1 MDTRRIQRPMS
12 KIHGVCSYRDCSK
25 QSHAKSGPCSMHYYR
40 ERRALETRIDG
51 PVASKR
57 GGARPRANDINYE
70 DFWLFVKKHVL
81 WDGNGRP
88 IGVKAGLNHDWR
100 K

>member
-1 MDTRRIQRPMS
+1 MAVKNRVPCNYEGCD
-12 KIHGVCSYRDCSK
+12 KL
-25 QSHAKSGPCSMHYYR
+25 SHAATGPCSMHYFR
-40 ERRALETRIDG
+40 E
-51 PVASKR
+51 KR
-57 GGARPRANDINYE
+57 HGGARKGHEIDYN

-100 K
+100 S